1 MKKEII
7 LKLIELYCYVSA
19 IYDSRLAYSVQ
30 RFSNNCSPKFTV
42 QEIMTIYLWATLQKQ
57 YTKKDVYKYA
67 INHLTEYF
75 PNIPSYQA
83 FNNRLNNLH
92 EAFKELTYIL
102 TSIFKNEFSDVI
114 ENIVDSFP
122 IALAKDKRAYKGKVA
137 KEICN
142 KGYCATKDFHYYG
155 CKLHVIANVRPK
167 TTPYPEYALITEAS
181 VHDLEAVRELFASF
195 RNRKIYADRAYADAQ
210 LQSLA
215 KANGTVILTPYKRK
229 RGEKIVDSADS
240 LASTAISRIRQPIE
254 SLFNQIDEKVKL
266 QNASKVR
273 SLNGILT
280 HIWGKLSAFMLVF
293 SNTFYL

>member
-1 MKKEII
+1 MKKETI

-30 RFSNNCSPKFTV
+30 RFSNNCSPKFTD
-42 QEIMTIYLWATLQKQ
+42 QEIITIYLWATLQKQ

-83 FNNRLNNLH
+83 FNNRLNNLL
-92 EAFKELTYIL
+92 EAFRKLTCIL
-102 TSIFKNEFSDVI
+102 TAIFKNEFSDAI

-122 IALAKDKRAYKGKVA
+122 IAAYKGKVA

-142 KGYCATKDFHYYG
+142 KGYCSTKDLHYYG

-181 VHDLEAVRELFASF
+181 VHDLEAVRELFTSF
-195 RNRKIYADRAYADAQ
+195 KNRKIYADRAYADAG

-229 RGEKIVDSADS
+229 RGKKIVDSADS
-240 LASTAISRIRQPIE
+240 IASTAISRIRQPIE

-273 SLNGILT
+273 SLNGVLT
-280 HIWGKLSAFMLVF
+280 HI
-293 SNTFYL
+293 

>member
-30 RFSNNCSPKFTV
+30 RFSNNCSPKFTD

-102 TSIFKNEFSDVI
+102 TSIFKNEFPDVI

-266 QNASKVR
+266 QNSK
-273 SLNGILT
+273 
-280 HIWGKLSAFMLVF
+280 K
-293 SNTFYL
+293 